1 MQSEAPDLDRRVLL
15 AGAAA
20 TAALAALGGRPLEAE
35 EAKPKP
41 APVPSMPVGFVSH
54 GSPMTALS
62 KTRTREWGAWTA
74 SMPKPVAVLVVSA
87 HYQRSPVTIGA
98 TTTQPLIYDFGGF
111 PKELYRI
118 KYSPP
123 GAPRLARR
131 VQQVLSPLGRV
142 RTDAR
147 RGHDHGA
154 WVPLRAMYPRADVP
168 VLSVSL
174 PSHDARALFR
184 MGRALR
190 PLRDEGVFILGSGAM
205 THNLRYRPRR
215 GEKRTPWA
223 VEFDAWIA
231 QTIEKADVD
240 ALLDWQRKAPAA
252 RTNHP
257 TVEHFVPLLIAAGA
271 RRDGDVSTF
280 PLAGFDGP
288 AASNRCVTFSP
299 PKPRAG

>member
-1 MQSEAPDLDRRVLL
+1 MQTNEPALDRRTLL

-20 TAALAALGGRPLEAE
+20 TAALAALGGRSLEAE
-35 EAKPKP
+35 EAAPK
-41 APVPSMPVGFVSH
+41 APPIPKMPVGFVSH

-62 KTRTREWGAWTA
+62 KTRNQQWGAWAA
-74 SMPKPVAVLVVSA
+74 SQAKPVAVLVVSA

-98 TTTQPLIYDFGGF
+98 TTPVPLIYDFGGF

-142 RTDAR
+142 RTNPK

-154 WVPLRAMYPRADVP
+154 WVPLRAMYPKADVP
-168 VLSVSL
+168 ILSVSL
-174 PSHDARALFR
+174 PSHDARTLFR

-205 THNLRYRPRR
+205 THNLRYRPRH
-215 GEKRTPWA
+215 GEKRATWA
-223 VEFDAWIA
+223 AEFDTWVAE
-231 QTIEKADVD
+231 TLNKSDVD
-240 ALLDWQRKAPAA
+240 ALLDWQKKAPAA
-252 RTNHP
+252 RTSHP

-271 RRDGDVSTF
+271 RREADVATY
-280 PLAGFDGP
+280 PLSGFDGV
-288 AASNRCVTFSP
+288 AASNRCVTFAP
-299 PKPRAG
+299 ATPRAG